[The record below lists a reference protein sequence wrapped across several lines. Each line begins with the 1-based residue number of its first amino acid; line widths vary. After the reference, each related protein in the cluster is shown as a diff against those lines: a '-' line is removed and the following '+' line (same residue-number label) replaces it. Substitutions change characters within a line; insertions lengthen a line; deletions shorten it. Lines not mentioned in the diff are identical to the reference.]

1 MANIKQFG
9 KILSMTRE
17 GINLLKLTLCP
28 LPTLLGLDHVW
39 QYEVPAYPSA
49 KAVFLQH
56 LHKRSPEIKSHWY
69 PQFSPLLSP
78 LTPWLALNFSIGSCP
93 RFMHRTLSFFLCSFW
108 LVLYCLVTHGTRNDL
123 FCTSNLVL
131 SYHRPCRM
139 PGFGHSKEIDTF
151 NIHGFSC
158 EL

>member
-1 MANIKQFG
+1 MANIKQFC

-56 LHKRSPEIKSHWY
+56 LHKRSPEIKGHWY

-93 RFMHRTLSFFLCSFW
+93 RFMHSTLSFCVLSGLFFIAWLLMAQEMICSVLQIWFSVTTD
-108 LVLYCLVTHGTRNDL
+108 LVECLGLVTQR
-123 FCTSNLVL
+123 
-131 SYHRPCRM
+131 
-139 PGFGHSKEIDTF
+139 K
-151 NIHGFSC
+151 
-158 EL
+158 